1 MKKNIVWFFFF
12 LTTLGGIADETGV
25 DIRGVVEWDR
35 MQINST
41 VTVNLPSAGIR
52 IPMERFRAEALISTE
67 YPRLIRPHLLSLP
80 MDSSGTMEAMI
91 SRGELPLS
99 AIGDIIRS
107 AGQVP
112 PALSAD
118 LVSMSSHYTINM
130 YTIGAALIRHRRP
143 VELPRTLTPIPAAAH
158 TGIIIIA
165 DREMPVHGRN
175 IQALPLP
182 CFFPKIWDT
191 EMNLIF
197 ERNML
202 DPEIGKTGGMIRYV
216 SESAIFRPTPSG
228 LDEELLEAVGP
239 NPLRIIAR
247 EVFGIRPTD
256 PVIDREDALLI
267 ISSEENRRLLRE
279 GRVVFVLHRDV
290 LKSSIGTAAEDTNP

>member
-1 MKKNIVWFFFF
+1 MKKNIAWFFFF
-12 LTTLGGIADETGV
+12 LAALGGIAEDSGV
-25 DIRGVVEWDR
+25 DIRGYIEWDR

-41 VTVNLPSAGIR
+41 VTVNLSSTGIR
-52 IPMERFRAEALISTE
+52 IPMERLRAEALINTE
-67 YPRLIRPHLLSLP
+67 YPRLIRPSLLSLS
-80 MDSSGTMEAMI
+80 MDSSGTMEDI
-91 SRGELPLS
+91 INRGELSLS
-99 AIGDIIRS
+99 GIGDFVRS
-107 AGQVP
+107 AQQVP
-112 PALSAD
+112 PALSTD
-118 LVSMSSHYTINM
+118 LVSMSSQYTINM

-143 VELPRTLTPIPAAAH
+143 TEIPRTLTPVPTAVY

-165 DREMPVHGRN
+165 DTEMPVHGRN
-175 IQALPLP
+175 IKALPLP

-202 DPEIGKTGGMIRYV
+202 DPGLGKTGGMIRYV

-228 LDEELLEAVGP
+228 LDEELLNLVGP

-256 PVIDREDALLI
+256 PVIDREDALRI
-267 ISSEENRRLLRE
+267 ISSEENRKLLRE
-279 GRVVFVLHRDV
+279 GKVVFVLHQEV
-290 LKSSIGTAAEDTNP
+290 LKSRIERAAEIPNP